1 MPYGTG
7 AGRAAIAV
15 IRLSGNAVPFLL
27 EQFTGAEPIP
37 RLAQYVRLRDP
48 ATDETLDRG
57 LALFFPAPHSPTGE
71 DYAELQCHGGRA
83 VVSGIISALARQKI
97 SDPQKRENLFSAAF
111 VMASLIFHKLKAW
124 LI

>member
-1 MPYGTG
+1 MQEETIYALGTG

-57 LALFFPAPHSPTGE
+57 LALFFPHPT
-71 DYAELQCHGGRA
+71 HPR
-83 VVSGIISALARQKI
+83 VKI
-97 SDPQKRENLFSAAF
+97 MRSSS
-111 VMASLIFHKLKAW
+111 VMADAQSLAGLFQR
-124 LI
+124 